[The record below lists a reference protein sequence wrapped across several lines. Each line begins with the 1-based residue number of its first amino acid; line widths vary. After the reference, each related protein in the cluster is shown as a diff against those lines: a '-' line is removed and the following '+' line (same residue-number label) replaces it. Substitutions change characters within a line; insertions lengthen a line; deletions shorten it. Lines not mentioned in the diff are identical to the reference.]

1 MKIKYRV
8 DLTEEERGRLL
19 GLISKGRHGART
31 LARARI
37 LLKADEGELT
47 DEGIAAALNVGYAT
61 VGRVR
66 QRFVEDGLERAL
78 QEAPRPGA
86 KPKLD
91 ERQCA
96 HVIAVACSEAPEGH
110 DHWTLRLLADKVVE
124 LGFAESYSH
133 EAVRQTLK
141 KTTSSHGNEK
151 CGASPRSVPS
161 M

>member
-1 MKIKYRV
+1 MRIKYRV
-8 DLTEEERGRLL
+8 DLVPEEREHLL
-19 GLISKGRHGART
+19 SLIGKGKHSART

-37 LLKADEGELT
+37 LLKADEGMS
-47 DEGIAAALNVGYAT
+47 DEAVAAALNVGYAT

-66 QRFVEDGLERAL
+66 QRFVEEGLDRAL
-78 QEAPRPGA
+78 KEVARPGA

-141 KTTSSHGNEK
+141 KTTSSRGK
-151 CGASPRSVPS
+151 GRCGASPRSVPS

>member
-1 MKIKYRV
+1 M
-8 DLTEEERGRLL
+8 
-19 GLISKGRHGART
+19 S
-31 LARARI
+31 
-37 LLKADEGELT
+37 DEAV
-47 DEGIAAALNVGYAT
+47 AAALNVGYAT

-66 QRFVEDGLERAL
+66 QRFVEDGLDRAL
-78 QEAPRPGA
+78 KEGPRPGA
-86 KPKLD
+86 QPKLD

-141 KTTSSHGNEK
+141 KTTSSRGK
-151 CGASPRSVPS
+151 SGCGASPRSAPS